1 MNLKL
6 NILLILLFSVM
17 TLGFTC
23 SPNSILKSV
32 YDLQDVSIEDP
43 NKLPSF
49 CTDKLNYQPDL
60 KYPDHSQMKYVR
72 VNFHVI
78 NNKKEDL
85 AISKNE
91 SKKFLRMMIDSA
103 NYWLAHNQKMFLPN
117 PNNTPVLP
125 TNFRY
130 VLTGDPKNP
139 SDDGIYYHV
148 DDEMCY
154 VNSARNA
161 KKETH
166 SIFTSK
172 QYDKYGVQKEEV
184 LNIFIL
190 EHHPDSLA
198 RKKKYKK
205 INGVGSKNWVKIT
218 GIKPRFG
225 YLEEEYK
232 RKKTGKAPLTRNASH
247 FGRFLNHEIGHSLG
261 LSHTWGTNDG
271 CDDTPKHNNCW
282 AYNKKDPGCDEW
294 EEVSNNVMDYNT
306 QEKSYSPCQISK
318 VQYNLMKEGSSQR
331 QKLITNWCTYDKS
344 KSITINSGNN
354 VVWSNSKDIE
364 GDIIIKNNA
373 SLKIECLVSI
383 PKNGKIIIHEKGTL
397 SLGTNAHIT
406 NRCGDLWGGIE
417 VWDDGKRK
425 GTLKIGEGAS
435 VSKVAPAPNGS
446 SPNTNKNLKS
456 SNTNKSSKTGKSK
469 NVLKPKKDDKKKSNQ
484 VLKKKN

>member
-1 MNLKL
+1 
-6 NILLILLFSVM
+6 M

-23 SPNSILKSV
+23 GSNAILKSA
-32 YDLQDVSIEDP
+32 YDLQDVSVEDP
-43 NKLPSF
+43 SKLPSF
-49 CTDKLNYQPDL
+49 CTDKKNYQPNP
-60 KYPDHSQMKYVR
+60 KYPDHSQIKYVR

-78 NNKKEDL
+78 NNKKGDL

-91 SKKFLRMMIDSA
+91 AKKFLKITIDSA
-103 NYWLAHNQKMFLPN
+103 NYWLANNQKMFLPN

-130 VLTGDPKNP
+130 VITGDPKNP

-166 SIFTSK
+166 SIFTAK
-172 QYDKYGVQKEEV
+172 QYDKYGIQKEDV

-198 RKKKYKK
+198 RGKEYKK

-218 GIKPRFG
+218 GIKPRFDH
-225 YLEEEYK
+225 YEKKYK
-232 RKKTGKAPLTRNASH
+232 KERGSLTPLARNASH

-282 AYNKKDPGCDEW
+282 SYSKSDPGCDEW
-294 EEVSNNVMDYNT
+294 KEISNNVMDYNDK
-306 QEKSYSPCQISK
+306 EKSYSPCQISK

-331 QKLITNWCTYDKS
+331 KKLIKNWCTYDKN
-344 KSITINSGNN
+344 KSIIINSGHN
-354 VVWSNSKDIE
+354 VVWDNLKDVE
-364 GDIIIKNNA
+364 GDIVIKNNA
-373 SLKIECLVSI
+373 SLKIECLVSV
-383 PKNGKIIIHEKGTL
+383 PAGGKIIIHEKGSL

-417 VWDDGKRK
+417 IWEDGKRK
-425 GTLKIGEGAS
+425 GTLKIGEGAT
-435 VSKVAPAPNGS
+435 VSKVADTPNGS
-446 SPNTNKNLKS
+446 RKSNINKNPRSTQKKNTN
-456 SNTNKSSKTGKSK
+456 TGKVLNPSKKDKPK
-469 NVLKPKKDDKKKSNQ
+469 NVLKPKKDDKKPNK
-484 VLKKKN
+484 VLKKKD